1 MPPRKRKLKV
11 RKPRSRRAL
20 KTPRIRRAG
29 KSSSRKSARKR
40 KPKSSK
46 RATRRSPQ
54 KPRARKTAKSSRRKS
69 RSRLPKK
76 IAAVRPLPA
85 QPEEILFRVEG
96 KMSTFGGPHDLGM
109 AANEDLALFTKA
121 DLQNPKYAYLFLP
134 APPPGTSGLGRRLNP
149 DQYYFACRWN
159 YAETPKEFLRRAL
172 ARVENPANGRAVDAR
187 PVDWGP
193 HSSTGRVAD
202 LSPGLAAALG
212 LDTDDIVRVTISAR
226 RAIPVKPS
234 LRMSRAG
241 HGSSNPHSKPVIKQF
256 VKSPNCSCRN
266 GASIDK
272 IVLHCTEGSLA
283 SALAE
288 FQKSDERQVSA
299 HYVIDRN
306 GDIYQMVSDS
316 DRSNH
321 CMGANQNS
329 IGIEH
334 VGSETD
340 LLTAPQA
347 AASAALIRW
356 LLQQYHVPR
365 TNIFGHDFAPGYSRH
380 GGTSCPDRLFGP
392 VHSQAAISA
401 WVEANV

>member
-1 MPPRKRKLKV
+1 MPPRKRKPKPGKPPTGRSPGKARVTKKEKSLSK
-11 RKPRSRRAL
+11 KPRL
-20 KTPRIRRAG
+20 KAP
-29 KSSSRKSARKR
+29 
-40 KPKSSK
+40 SK
-46 RATRRSPQ
+46 A
-54 KPRARKTAKSSRRKS
+54 
-69 RSRLPKK
+69 
-76 IAAVRPLPA
+76 AAVRPLPE

-134 APPPGTSGLGRRLNP
+134 ASPSGTSGLGRRLNP

-159 YAETPKEFLRRAL
+159 YAETPREFLRRAL
-172 ARVENPANGRAVDAR
+172 ARVENPANGRAADAR

-193 HSSTGRVAD
+193 HPSTGRVAD

-212 LDTDDIVRVTISAR
+212 LNTDDIVRITISAR
-226 RAIPVKPS
+226 RAIPIKPT
-234 LRMSRAG
+234 LAMKRAG
-241 HGSSNPHSKPVIKQF
+241 HGSSNPHAKPAIKQF
-256 VKSPNCSCRN
+256 IESPNHSCRN
-266 GASIDK
+266 GARIDK

-283 SALAE
+283 STLEE
-288 FQKSDERQVSA
+288 FQKADGRQVSA

-340 LLTAPQA
+340 SLAAPQV

-356 LLQQYHVPR
+356 LTEQYCIPR
-365 TNIFGHDFAPGYSRH
+365 TKIFGHDFAPGYCRP
-380 GGTSCPDRLFGP
+380 GGTSCPDKLFVL
-392 VHSQAAISA
+392 VHSQSTIAA

>member
-1 MPPRKRKLKV
+1 MPPRKRKPKSG
-11 RKPRSRRAL
+11 KPATKRSR
-20 KTPRIRRAG
+20 
-29 KSSSRKSARKR
+29 
-40 KPKSSK
+40 
-46 RATRRSPQ
+46 Q
-54 KPRARKTAKSSRRKS
+54 KPRKTAKSSSRKP
-69 RSRLPKK
+69 RVTK
-76 IAAVRPLPA
+76 AVAVRPLPA
-85 QPEEILFRVEG
+85 EPEEILFRVEG

-121 DLQNPKYAYLFLP
+121 DLQNPRYAYLFLP

-149 DQYYFACRWN
+149 DRYYFACRWN
-159 YAETPKEFLRRAL
+159 YSETPKEFLRRAL

-193 HSSTGRVAD
+193 NVATGRVAD

-212 LDTDDIVRVTISAR
+212 LDTDDIVRITISAR
-226 RAIPVKPS
+226 RAIPVEPS
-234 LRMSRAG
+234 LKVSRAG
-241 HGSSNPHSKPVIKQF
+241 HGSSNPHAKPVIKQF
-256 VKSPNCSCRN
+256 IKSPNCSCRN
-266 GASIDK
+266 GVSIDK

-283 SALAE
+283 SAVAE
-288 FQKSDERQVSA
+288 FQKSDGRQVSA

-340 LLTAPQA
+340 SLTAPQA
-347 AASAALIRW
+347 VASAALIRW
-356 LLQQYHVPR
+356 LLEQYHIPR
-365 TNIFGHDFAPGYSRH
+365 TNIFGHDFAPGYCRP
-380 GGTSCPDRLFGP
+380 GGTSCPDKLFGQ
-392 VHSQAAISA
+392 VHSQSTIAA